1 MSFEPPVGVIGVG
14 LMGEVFARRLAGAG
28 FSVVGFDVDPA
39 KTARLSGLGA
49 RGAAAIADVARAA
62 NPIVLAVFNT
72 DQVEEVVE
80 KEIMPA
86 LGRDGREPGKIVM
99 CTSTCDPDRVAALAE
114 RVTKQGLRFLE
125 TPVSGTSEQV
135 RQGDGVGLI
144 GGDRTIA
151 AEVDD
156 VLQAMFPKRFHVGAA
171 GDGGRSKLAVNLI
184 LGLNRLA
191 LAEGL
196 VFATRLGLEPHA
208 FLKVAR
214 ESACYSQ
221 VMDTKGRKMI
231 ESDFRAQGRARQH
244 LKDVHLMLDQA
255 NKIGQPLPL
264 LSVHC
269 DVLETCVRNGE
280 GDLDNSVIIQ
290 EIRRRGARV

>member
-1 MSFEPPVGVIGVG
+1 MSSQPPVGVIGIG
-14 LMGEVFARRLAGAG
+14 LMGEVFARRLVSAGL
-28 FSVVGFDVDPA
+28 SVVGFDIDPV
-39 KTARLSGLGA
+39 KTARLGELGA
-49 RGAAAIADVARAA
+49 RPAASIAEVAHAA

-80 KEIMPA
+80 QQILPA
-86 LGRDGREPGKIVM
+86 LGRHGREPGKIVV
-99 CTSTCDPDRVAALAE
+99 CTSTCDPDRVAALAA
-114 RVTKQGLRFLE
+114 RVTSQGLRFLE

-144 GGDRTIA
+144 GGDTTIA

-156 VLQAMFPKRFHVGAA
+156 VLHAMFPKRFHVGAA
-171 GDGGRSKLAVNLI
+171 GDGGRTKLAVNLI

-208 FLKVAR
+208 FLKVAQA
-214 ESACYSQ
+214 SASYSQ

-231 ESDFRAQGRARQH
+231 ESDFHPEGRARQT

-255 NKIGQPLPL
+255 NKVGQPLPL
-264 LSVHC
+264 LDVHC
-269 DVLETCVRNGE
+269 DVLEACVRAGE
-280 GDLDNSVIIQ
+280 SELDNSVIVA
-290 EIRRRGARV
+290 EIRRRGGKK

>member
-1 MSFEPPVGVIGVG
+1 MSFEPPVGIIGVG
-14 LMGEVFARRLAGAG
+14 LMGEVLARRLVSAG
-28 FSVVGFDVDPA
+28 FGVVGFDIDPA
-39 KTARLSGLGA
+39 KTVRLQDFGG
-49 RGAAAIADVARAA
+49 RPAASIADVARAA

-80 KEIMPA
+80 KEILPA
-86 LGRDGREPGKIVM
+86 LGKPGRERGKVVM
-99 CTSTCDPDRVAALAE
+99 CTSTCDPDRVTALAG

-125 TPVSGTSEQV
+125 TPVSGSSEQV

-144 GGDRTIA
+144 GGEATIA

-156 VLQAMFPKRFHVGAA
+156 VLQAMFPKRVHVGAA
-171 GDGGRSKLAVNLI
+171 GDGGRTKLAVNLI

-208 FLKVAR
+208 FLKVAQA
-214 ESACYSQ
+214 SASYSQ

-231 ESDFRAQGRARQH
+231 ESDFRPEGRARQT
-244 LKDVHLMLDQA
+244 LKDVHLMLEQA
-255 NKIGQPLPL
+255 NKVGQPLPL
-264 LSVHC
+264 LAVHC
-269 DVLETCVRNGE
+269 DVLEACVRAGE
-280 GDLDNSVIIQ
+280 SELDNSVIVA
-290 EIRRRGARV
+290 EIRRRGGRK